1 MIEVNN
7 ISYSIEQFSLK
18 NINFSIE
25 KGDYFALIG
34 PSGAGKTLIIEIL
47 AGIILPKAGQLL
59 LKGEDITHLSSQKR
73 LFPVVFQDYALFP
86 HLTVLKNIEFGLR
99 TRKISVSKRNEI
111 TAKIASELAIK
122 HLLTRFPNTL
132 SGGEQQRVAIARAL
146 ACEPLLLILDEPL
159 ASNDES
165 GKDELVALLKQINKN
180 GTTIV
185 HVTHHYEEALILSNK
200 IAMINNGEIVQWGTT
215 EDVFCNPEH
224 PFVAR
229 FIGYKNVYKATFIVD
244 ESPFALLKNTN
255 LKFEIAEIKQG
266 TGFVY
271 LSDNDLFISL
281 TPFKSSVR
289 NCFSGKI
296 SDIHFLAEKASIII
310 HIGVDIHCNISRQS
324 ALQLQL
330 AIDSIV
336 FVSFKATAIKS
347 IVTISDL

>member
-18 NINFSIE
+18 NIHFSIE

-47 AGIILPKAGQLL
+47 AGIILPKAGQLRL
-59 LKGEDITHLSSQKR
+59 EGEDITHLSSQKR

-122 HLLTRFPNTL
+122 HLLTRYPNTL

-159 ASNDES
+159 ASIDES

-200 IAMINNGEIVQWGTT
+200 IAMINNGEIVQWGVTN
-215 EDVFCNPEH
+215 DVFRHPKH

-229 FIGYKNVYKATFIVD
+229 FIGYRDVYNVNFI
-244 ESPFALLKNTN
+244 NTDTSCAHVN
-255 LKFEIAEIKQG
+255 DSLIKFEITEKKQG
-266 TGFVY
+266 EGFVY
-271 LSDNDLFISL
+271 ISENDVLTSFI
-281 TPFKSSVR
+281 PFVSEIR
-289 NCFSGKI
+289 NCFSGEI
-296 SDIHFLAEKASIII
+296 TEVIRYPEITNITIDIGIR
-310 HIGVDIHCNISRQS
+310 VHCNISQQIAS
-324 ALQLQL
+324 NSQF
-330 AIDSIV
+330 IV
-336 FVSFKATAIKS
+336 GQIIFVHIKPDC
-347 IVTISDL
+347 IMLGELISD